1 MKWPTASEAKLSL
14 TILQTM
20 CDRYPMIKKKA
31 LAFPFALSGVD
42 LLKIVEDSSL
52 EVVDFI
58 ITVFQEV

>member
-1 MKWPTASEAKLSL
+1 
-14 TILQTM
+14 M

-31 LAFPFALSGVD
+31 LAFPFALIGVD

-58 ITVFQEV
+58 ITIFQEV